1 MAFLAYQRTPYDNQ
15 AERQQYFTLCK
26 VLKEYYGE
34 KNELCTFIS
43 NYNINGVELDGLIV
57 KQDSII
63 LVEFKNYGGEIQ
75 ADENKYWTCK
85 TSSEYINI
93 QGGYNKNPFE
103 QIRKNR
109 ANVANAIKND
119 YCVSDDQIKYIQ
131 AIIVFNQNIVLHN
144 NLSSNT
150 NKWLSVCDNN
160 SFLETVR
167 VSCSKGKGHGLS
179 YKEILELISK
189 MGLNEDDL
197 DKDYCLIPP
206 AKYETEKPYNGDT
219 LAKESSSAK
228 EDLLGKK
235 KELEEKNLQLESKLQ
250 DLLAENDELKRK
262 HTSELQEK
270 DQLLDQINHKYEK
283 SIREKEE
290 AEQIAFDAL
299 SENER
304 LKKLND
310 SDKPSI
316 LTSNTRTRNT
326 ENNENNAPRLTDP
339 MLVKA
344 WTLSNSELTTKE
356 IIEKSRWRPINAY
369 ERLTK
374 LVLKGYFDAKRYM
387 DEDTYNLV
395 MNSIKKFGTKAD
407 VHDIQNNCGR
417 GISLWHVNMVL
428 AELKYNKIVIKSPAE
443 AKPSRIVETQIKD
456 LVVDNVTQSLF
467 ENYIVNCFRIQYRKC
482 FTRKP
487 SNAILKEPEIVIELT
502 AYGKVTTFAVATWF
516 EQKVNTT
523 FTLDWDYLSVY
534 RKYSRKIDGEFYFV
548 LGKGGTPQQPKKI
561 YILPLSI
568 FKKDT
573 PVNLTSTYKA
583 ENVTGSFRYD
593 INSGKLTLE

>member
-1 MAFLAYQRTPYDNQ
+1 MSFLAYQKNNFSHQ
-15 AERQQYFTLCK
+15 HESEQYFDLCK
-26 VLKEYYGE
+26 RLKEYYGSKRE
-34 KNELCTFIS
+34 MCVFIS
-43 NYNINGVELDGLIV
+43 NYSINGCELDGLII
-57 KQDSII
+57 KNNAFII
-63 LVEFKNYGGEIQ
+63 VEFKSCGGKIWTSENDHWLHDGEIIRGG
-75 ADENKYWTCK
+75 ADK
-85 TSSEYINI
+85 TV
-93 QGGYNKNPFE
+93 FE
-103 QIRKNR
+103 QIKTNRSGLSHYIKDKQFLPNSKRIDIGGVVVFHKPIEIIKKLEGNTDLWLKICDNTDFVEKVRSYSARDISMSDEVIVNHILPTLGLCNNDCDTTYSQLYIPNMLVEENITTSTNINDDKNITDSKNHR
-109 ANVANAIKND
+109 NNSEPEDTTKVLLENYTNLLKKYEQVIDEKKIKD
-119 YCVSDDQIKYIQ
+119 VEYEKLIKEHSQLIQ
-131 AIIVFNQNIVLHN
+131 A
-144 NLSSNT
+144 
-150 NKWLSVCDNN
+150 
-160 SFLETVR
+160 
-167 VSCSKGKGHGLS
+167 
-179 YKEILELISK
+179 
-189 MGLNEDDL
+189 
-197 DKDYCLIPP
+197 KD
-206 AKYETEKPYNGDT
+206 
-219 LAKESSSAK
+219 
-228 EDLLGKK
+228 
-235 KELEEKNLQLESKLQ
+235 
-250 DLLAENDELKRK
+250 
-262 HTSELQEK
+262 
-270 DQLLDQINHKYEK
+270 
-283 SIREKEE
+283 E

-326 ENNENNAPRLTDP
+326 ENNAPRLTDP

-374 LVLKGYFDAKRYM
+374 LVLKGCFDAKRYM

-395 MNSIKKFGTKAD
+395 MNSIKKFGSKAD

-467 ENYIVNCFRIQYRKC
+467 ENYVVNCFRIQYRKC

-523 FTLDWDYLSVY
+523 FTLEWDYLSVY

-583 ENVTGSFRYD
+583 ENVSGSFRYD

>member
-1 MAFLAYQRTPYDNQ
+1 MNIDDIKIELKNRYNKAVNFYRANEFNEFFSNIRVAIEYLAQLMLYEIIDNDDEFITLLNSDRSTLIKYGKSREIKGKDYLFLVSDVY
-15 AERQQYFTLCK
+15 
-26 VLKEYYGE
+26 KE
-34 KNELCTFIS
+34 KKR
-43 NYNINGVELDGLIV
+43 NINGTSQSDLRWLQSNCTTLAANYNLASKSLHSSIPLNSKLDLRAQANRIAFYFEALFNEMENNNIFSNGTVSFLLSL
-57 KQDSII
+57 DSF
-63 LVEFKNYGGEIQ
+63 VQKNSS
-75 ADENKYWTCK
+75 NK
-85 TSSEYINI
+85 S
-93 QGGYNKNPFE
+93 
-103 QIRKNR
+103 
-109 ANVANAIKND
+109 NAIAALTELN
-119 YCVSDDQIKYIQ
+119 QIQ
-131 AIIVFNQNIVLHN
+131 EQNL
-144 NLSSNT
+144 
-150 NKWLSVCDNN
+150 KM
-160 SFLETVR
+160 
-167 VSCSKGKGHGLS
+167 SK
-179 YKEILELISK
+179 KEILETKEENSK
-189 MGLNEDDL
+189 
-197 DKDYCLIPP
+197 
-206 AKYETEKPYNGDT
+206 
-219 LAKESSSAK
+219 
-228 EDLLGKK
+228 
-235 KELEEKNLQLESKLQ
+235 LESEVQK
-250 DLLAENDELKRK
+250 LLAENDELKRK

-374 LVLKGYFDAKRYM
+374 LVLKGCFDAKRYM

-395 MNSIKKFGTKAD
+395 MNSIKKFGSKAD

-467 ENYIVNCFRIQYRKC
+467 ENYVVNCFRIQYRKC

-523 FTLDWDYLSVY
+523 FTLEWDYLSVY
-534 RKYSRKIDGEFYFV
+534 RKYSKKIDGGFYFV

-583 ENVTGSFRYD
+583 ENVSGSFRYD
-593 INSGKLTLE
+593 MNSGKLTLE